1 MTARVAALVVLTA
14 LAAGC
19 MRDAP
24 LEWPQRDPGSQR
36 GGVLRLAA
44 PDDVPTLDPALSYDS
59 RSWTYQQHLFE
70 TLVTY
75 DGESRIVPLLAEH
88 WTVSDDLR
96 HYRFELH
103 RGVVFSDGTPVT
115 AADAAGSIERVID
128 PKTRSQGAEYYRGIR
143 GAGAYADGSAPHVA
157 GLQAPDAM
165 TLVIELDEP
174 DPLFLDKMA
183 LLFASVLPIEYAR
196 RLGDDFTDQP
206 IGSGPFVLREW
217 RRGERLVLARN
228 PRYRRADRP
237 FLDGIV
243 EYAGVNSEL
252 AWLKFL
258 SDEIDVS
265 GIPTADFPSVIRNP
279 DAVGTLVRGPTL
291 VTNYVG
297 LNCQMPP
304 LDDRRVR
311 QALNYAVDKD
321 DIVELLNHRAVPAK
335 GIVPPDMPSYTAD
348 VAGYP
353 YDPEKARA
361 LLRDAGQGTGFT
373 TELWT
378 QSSDLDLKLGQKIQ
392 RDLADVGITME
403 IKQVAWS
410 VFLEAIRQPKT
421 TPLFDLAWS
430 ADFAD
435 PSNFLDVLFHS
446 SRFDANNH
454 SFYANPRFDALV
466 ERARTMRAS
475 DERTRLLVDA
485 ERMLVDD
492 APMIF
497 LYHPIS
503 YVMTQRR
510 VHGYAIHPLLPPRYT
525 DVWLD
530 PEPGQG
536 ASAGSQAASAGSQGV
551 SAGP

>member
-1 MTARVAALVVLTA
+1 MTVRVAALVTLA
-14 LAAGC
+14 MLAAGC
-19 MRDAP
+19 MRDPP
-24 LEWPQRDPGSQR
+24 LEWPAREPGSQR

-44 PDDVPTLDPALSYDS
+44 ADDVPTLDPALSYDS
-59 RSWTYQQHLFE
+59 RSWTYQLHLFE

-75 DGESRIVPLLAEH
+75 DDESRIVPLLAER

-103 RGVVFSDGTPVT
+103 PGVVFSDGTPVT
-115 AADAAGSIERVID
+115 AADAAGSITRVID

-143 GAGAYADGSAPHVA
+143 GAAAYADGTAPDVA
-157 GLQAPDAM
+157 GMQTPDAT
-165 TLVIELDEP
+165 TLTIELDEP

-196 RLGDDFTDQP
+196 RLGDDFTDRP

-228 PRYRRADRP
+228 PRYRRTDRP

-243 EYAGVNSEL
+243 EEPGVSSEL
-252 AWLKFL
+252 GWLKFL
-258 SDEIDVS
+258 SDETDLS

-279 DAVGTLVRGPTL
+279 DPIGTLVHGATL
-291 VTNYVG
+291 VTNYIG

-311 QALNYAVDKD
+311 QALNYAVDKS

-335 GIVPPDMPSYTAD
+335 GIVPPDMPGYTAE

-353 YDPEKARA
+353 YDPAKARA
-361 LLRDAGQGTGFT
+361 LLQEAGQGSGFT

-392 RDLADVGITME
+392 RDLADVGVTME

-446 SRFDANNH
+446 SRSDANNH

-475 DERTRLLVDA
+475 PERTRLFVDA
-485 ERMLVDD
+485 ERLVVED

-503 YVMTQRR
+503 YVMTQKR
-510 VHGYAIHPLLPPRYT
+510 VHGYSIHPLLPSRYT

-530 PEPGQG
+530 PEPGQDAGSRG
-536 ASAGSQAASAGSQGV
+536 ASAGS
-551 SAGP
+551 

>member
-1 MTARVAALVVLTA
+1 VTVRKDRAVTARVAALVLLGA

-24 LEWPQRDPGSQR
+24 LDWPARDPGSQR

-59 RSWTYQQHLFE
+59 RSWTYQLHLFE

-75 DGESRIVPLLAEH
+75 DDASRIVPLLAER

-96 HYRFELH
+96 HYRFELQP
-103 RGVVFSDGTPVT
+103 GVVFSDGSPVT

-143 GAGAYADGSAPHVA
+143 GAAAYADGSAPHVA
-157 GLQAPDAM
+157 GLQALDAT

-228 PRYRRADRP
+228 PRYRRTDRP

-258 SDEIDVS
+258 SDEIDLS

-279 DAVGTLVRGPTL
+279 DATGTLVRGPTL
-291 VTNYVG
+291 VTNYIG

-335 GIVPPDMPSYTAD
+335 GIVPPDMPGYTAE

-353 YDPEKARA
+353 HDPAKARA
-361 LLRDAGQGTGFT
+361 LLQEAGQGAGFT

-392 RDLADVGITME
+392 HDLADVGVTMA

-435 PSNFLDVLFHS
+435 PSNFLDVLLHS

-454 SFYANPRFDALV
+454 SFYANPRFDGLV

-475 DERTRLLVDA
+475 AERTRLFVDA
-485 ERMLVDD
+485 ERIVVDD
-492 APMIF
+492 APMLF

-503 YVMTQRR
+503 YVMTQKR
-510 VHGYAIHPLLPPRYT
+510 VHGYAIHPLLPSRYM

-536 ASAGSQAASAGSQGV
+536 ASAGS
-551 SAGP
+551 